1 MEGALIVL
9 IIFLLV
15 TSGKR
20 EDKPDEHYEVKI
32 YDKKKKEERDKGK

>member
-1 MEGALIVL
+1 MEGALL
-9 IIFLLV
+9 ILLIFLLV

-32 YDKKKKEERDKGK
+32 YDKKKKDKDE

>member
-20 EDKPDEHYEVKI
+20 ESKPDEHYEVKI
-32 YDKKKKEERDKGK
+32 YDKKKKDKDE